1 MSGISFSRDFT
12 DVSDAIKTLPYSIIA
27 QNTRESI
34 DLDMGKREN
43 GAYVRIHSIE
53 TQLSDILLPR

>member
-27 QNTRESI
+27 QNTHESI

-53 TQLSDILLPR
+53 T